1 MSAFSNYLEDALINA
16 TLRGT
21 TFTAPSVGS
30 LHLALFTADPTDA
43 NLTANE
49 VVAAWYSRKTT
60 GSWTAPSN
68 GVSTNVA
75 AITFDAV
82 TGAQVTITHLGVYD
96 SASAGNLLY
105 HTPLVQSK
113 TLDIGDV
120 LSFAIGAVTITL
132 Q

>member
-1 MSAFSNYLEDALINA
+1 MGAFSNYLEDALINA

-21 TFTAPSVGS
+21 SFTAPAVGS
-30 LHLALFTADPTDA
+30 LYLALFTADPTDA

-49 VVAAWYSRKTT
+49 ISAAWYARKLT

-75 AITFDAV
+75 AITYNAV
-82 TGAQVTITHLGVYD
+82 TGAQVVVTHLGIYD
-96 SASAGNLLY
+96 SLTAGNLLY
-105 HTPLVQSK
+105 HTPLVQAK

-120 LSFAIGAVTITL
+120 LSFAIGAVTVTL
-132 Q
+132 D